1 MPRLRDDGR
10 RWGAV
15 TRGLHWT
22 MAALVLGQLGLGVW
36 MVRQDD
42 VLARFAWT
50 QTHKSLGTV
59 IFALALARV
68 LWRLAARARPA
79 PAGPRW
85 QVRAARLSHALL
97 YAGLVVMPLSGWVM
111 ATAAPTQ
118 DLLGIEN
125 RVFGGPALPDPWVPG
140 DARIEA
146 VARAVHVGAAGGL
159 ALVLAVHVGA
169 ALWHHLVRRDRVL
182 VAMIRGE

>member
-10 RWGAV
+10 RWGPV
-15 TRGLHWT
+15 TRALHWT
-22 MAALVLGQLGLGVW
+22 MAALVLFQLGLGVW
-36 MVRQDD
+36 MVRQGD
-42 VLARFAWT
+42 VLVRFAWT

-68 LWRLAARARPA
+68 LWRLAGRDRPTL
-79 PAGPRW
+79 AGPRW

-97 YAGLVVMPLSGWVM
+97 YVGLMAMPLSGWVM

-140 DARIEA
+140 DAGVEA
-146 VARAVHVGAAGGL
+146 VARAVHVATAGGL